1 MIGIARIALKYAQI
15 ACVSTA
21 ANIGCQAVV
30 IAIYSGPRAVPIS
43 VLVGTAAGLP
53 IKYVLEK
60 RHVFDFRTVGMQ
72 HDARLFTTYTFYG
85 VFTTGLF
92 WFTEY
97 VFHTAFGTNAMRYL
111 GAAIGLA
118 LGYTLR
124 YQLDKRFVFVSTTS
138 SGPK

>member
-21 ANIGCQAVV
+21 ANIGCQAGVV
-30 IAIYSGPRAVPIS
+30 ALYSGPRAVPIS

-60 RHVFDFRTVGMQ
+60 RHVFGFRTAGMQ
-72 HDARLFTTYTFYG
+72 HDARLFTIYTFYG

-92 WFTEY
+92 WCTEY
-97 VFHTAFGTNAMRYL
+97 VFHTAFGTDAMRYL

-124 YQLDKRFVFVSTTS
+124 YQLDKRFVFVSPPP
-138 SGPK
+138 GGAA